1 MYQILPLISYAQ
13 VNDVVAWIL
22 QVGNGSYLEKFNLKN
37 NAYRNIP
44 SMLRIRF
51 LQRTGIVVIVLSCVS
66 IYMSKSPKLS
76 NFQA

>member
-22 QVGNGSYLEKFNLKN
+22 QLGNGSYLEKFNLKD
-37 NAYRNIP
+37 AYRNIP
-44 SMLRIRF
+44 CMLRINI
-51 LQRTGIVVIVLSCVS
+51 LQRTGIMVIVLSCVS